1 MEVYDGNSETL
12 YTAQCPQGSQF
23 VVELLKIPCKRVISI
38 KKPKKNLKNPEVGS
52 NWVTRRS
59 ESYVLVA
66 TTTFISYRENRKY
79 IQLTEGNSTGLT
91 TDRVCKEFFAAI
103 KSTFVLRSWSW
114 RLFKKTNTTLLPQ
127 QKVYEHSI
135 SWQQS
140 LFEKKKQCPLSQR
153 ILKHSHIKWL
163 LRF

>member
-91 TDRVCKEFFAAI
+91 TDRVCKEFFVSI
-103 KSTFVLRSWSW
+103 KSTLVLRSWSW
-114 RLFKKTNTTLLPQ
+114 RLFKKTNTTLHPQ
-127 QKVYEHSI
+127 QQMYEHNI
-135 SWQQS
+135 SWQLS
-140 LFEKKKQCPLSQR
+140 FKKNKECPLSQR
-153 ILKHSHIKWL
+153 ILKHSRKKWL
-163 LRF
+163 VRF